1 MTKGQIFR
9 SILFVVICVAI
20 FLVVQFYLTCPE
32 DYRNNEWIGGFFEE
46 EPESLDAVYLGSS
59 EVYAFFQPPLAWD
72 KYGIAVHNFTSNS
85 QPFEA
90 AKYIIEECRKTQP
103 DALFIID
110 TKQLIKNYT
119 QDKYVVNLHYLFDYW
134 PATPTKYKAMTELL
148 FEGNYSFL
156 NIFQK
161 FELYVPLYRYHD
173 RWQALT
179 QEDLSRSLNGLKG
192 GSIYNRF
199 LYNVVEV
206 DDVSIV
212 YDRGTRP
219 IEDYREEAIRDLC
232 QYCID
237 NDVKVMFVSSPVCLE
252 NVEKRQKYNYIGEVI
267 QEYGLYFRDFNFEY
281 DEIGIVFEEDYYD
294 LDHCNIYG
302 AMKYTDYLCRIIL
315 EEHNFEDKRGQAG
328 YESWEQG
335 AADYK
340 AIVAEALATNYV
352 EDGQMFAPDHFELE
366 DDVQAVFDEWKE
378 AAELERQNDE
388 IAEEADREK
397 EKKLEK
403 EAASREKKNKK

>member
-46 EPESLDAVYLGSS
+46 EPETLDAVYLGSS

-103 DALFIID
+103 NAVFIID

-134 PATPTKYKAMTELL
+134 PASTTKYKAMTELL
-148 FEGNYSFL
+148 FKGNYSFL

-179 QEDLSRSLNGLKG
+179 EEDISRSLNGLKG

-199 LYNVVEV
+199 LHNVADVE
-206 DDVSIV
+206 DISIV
-212 YDRGTRP
+212 YDHGTLP

-252 NVEKRQKYNYIGEVI
+252 NVEKRQKYNYIGEII
-267 QEYGLYFRDFNFEY
+267 QEYGLFFRDFNYEY

-294 LDHCNIYG
+294 RDHCNIYG
-302 AMKYTDYLCRIIL
+302 SMKYTDYLCRILL
-315 EEHNFEDKRGQAG
+315 EEHGFEDKRGQEG

-340 AIVAEALATNYV
+340 AVVAEALAENYV
-352 EDGQMFAPDHFELE
+352 EDGRRFTPDHFGLE
-366 DDVQAVFDEWKE
+366 DDVYAVFESWEE
-378 AAELERQNDE
+378 AAEREEQQEELD
-388 IAEEADREK
+388 AEEDKKQE
-397 EKKLEK
+397 EKLEK

>member
-1 MTKGQIFR
+1 MTKGQFFR
-9 SILFVVICVAI
+9 SILFVLICAAI
-20 FLVVQFYLTCPE
+20 FLVAQFYLTCPE

-46 EPESLDAVYLGSS
+46 EPNSLDAVYLGSS

-103 DALFIID
+103 DAVYIID

-134 PATPTKYKAMTELL
+134 PASTTKYKAMTELL
-148 FEGNYSFL
+148 FGGNYSFL
-156 NIFQK
+156 NIYQK

-173 RWQALT
+173 RWQSLT
-179 QEDLSRSLNGLKG
+179 EEDISRSLNGLKG
-192 GSIYNRF
+192 GSNFNRF
-199 LYNVVEV
+199 LYNVADVE
-206 DDVSIV
+206 DLSIV
-212 YDRGTRP
+212 YDYGTQP
-219 IEDYREEAIRDLC
+219 IEDYREEALRDLC

-252 NVEKRQKYNYIGEVI
+252 NVDKRQKYNYIGQII
-267 QEYGLYFRDFNFEY
+267 QEYGLYFRDFNYEY

-294 LDHCNIYG
+294 RDHSNIYG
-302 AMKYTDYLCRIIL
+302 SMKYTDYFSQIL
-315 EEHNFEDKRGQAG
+315 IEQWGFEDKRGQEE
-328 YESWEQG
+328 YSSWDQG
-335 AADYK
+335 AEDYI

-352 EDGQMFAPDHFELE
+352 EDGRTFKPDHFSLY
-366 DDVQAVFDEWKE
+366 DDVNAVFDSWNE
-378 AAELERQNDE
+378 AARLQEIQDELEE
-388 IAEEADREK
+388 AEDKELEERLEKQHADRQ
-397 EKKLEK
+397 
-403 EAASREKKNKK
+403 KKNQQ